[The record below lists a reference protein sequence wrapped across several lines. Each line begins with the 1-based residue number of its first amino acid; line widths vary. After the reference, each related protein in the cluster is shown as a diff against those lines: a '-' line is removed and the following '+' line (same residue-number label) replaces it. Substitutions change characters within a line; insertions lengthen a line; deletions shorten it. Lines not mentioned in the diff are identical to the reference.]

1 MSDPLLADLNSQ
13 QLQAVT
19 APDGQILVLAGPGSG
34 KTRVLTRR
42 LAYLID
48 RKGVPAYDIIAVTFT
63 NKAAREMEN
72 RVMSL
77 VQSNLNGLWLGTF
90 HAMCA
95 RLLRRE
101 TDALPFKSNFVIFD
115 QSDQESLVKRALREM
130 SIDDKLHRPASIHAA
145 ISAAKNDLK
154 MPKDVPVNS
163 YRDEVISKVY
173 KRYQELLETNNA
185 VDFDDLLL
193 WAARLLEEN
202 PVISERYARRFQH
215 VLVDEFQDTNLAQ
228 YVLLKHLAAVHK
240 NIFVVGDEDQSIYR
254 WRGADYRNVQRFD
267 KDYPKCEK
275 ILLEQNYRSTQTV
288 LDAARQVI
296 DRNRNRTP
304 KHLFTDRGA
313 GSKIVQYTATDDLAE
328 GAFVV
333 DMIQQY
339 LHSRKGS
346 PNDFAVMYRTNAQSR
361 VIEEAFIHSNLPYR
375 LIGAQRFYGRR
386 EVKDMISF
394 LRLVEN
400 PADEVSL
407 LRVIGVPPRG
417 IGDKSILALQSCAFQ
432 SGISTGEVLL
442 DLGKNGESSPFWE
455 KVGKSARIC
464 ADFGDLL
471 AEWQGLKHNISLG
484 ALFDR
489 IIQDLDY
496 EPYINDLSDE
506 GNDRW
511 ENVQELRRLAFDFEE
526 KGLTEFLQ
534 NLALVSDQDTIPD
547 AEKARSEGAV
557 TLLTLHA
564 AKGLEFNQVFI
575 IGLDEGLLPHSRSR
589 DDPEE
594 MAEERRLFYVGM
606 TRAKNQLYLLRAE
619 RRSSFGS
626 WEYGEPSRFLLD
638 IDEDLVINQ
647 GKRSTSRW
655 DARQDDFRWST
666 TGVTTRRNIYAVKP
680 QEQKEAKYKP
690 GMRVRTST
698 WGEGLVLE
706 SKLDTDG
713 EETVDVHFESVGF
726 KRLIASLANLEVI
739 SQESK

>member
-1 MSDPLLADLNSQ
+1 MNDPLRADLNPQ
-13 QLQAVT
+13 QLKAVT
-19 APDGQILVLAGPGSG
+19 APAGQILVLAGPGSG

-42 LAYLID
+42 LAYLIE
-48 RKGVPAYDIIAVTFT
+48 RNGVPAYDIIAVTFT

-72 RVMSL
+72 RVVAM
-77 VQSNLNGLWLGTF
+77 VQSNLEGLWLGTF

-101 TDALPFKSNFVIFD
+101 ASGLPFKANFVIFD

-145 ISAAKNDLK
+145 ISAAKNDLLL
-154 MPKDVPVNS
+154 PKDVTINS
-163 YRDEVISKVY
+163 YRDEIVSRVY

-202 PVISERYARRFQH
+202 SSISEKYARRFQH

-228 YVLLKHLAAVHK
+228 YVLLKHLAAYHH

-254 WRGADYRNVQRFD
+254 WRGADYRNVQRFE

-304 KHLFTDRGA
+304 KHLFTDRGT
-313 GSKIVQYTATDDLAE
+313 GSKIVQFTATDDLAE
-328 GAFVV
+328 AAFVV
-333 DMIQQY
+333 DTIHQY
-339 LHSRKGS
+339 LHSRKAT

-361 VIEEAFIHSNLPYR
+361 VIEEAFMHSSLPYR

-386 EVKDMISF
+386 EVKGIISF
-394 LRLVEN
+394 LRLIEN
-400 PADEVSL
+400 PSDKVSL
-407 LRVIGVPPRG
+407 LRVIAVPPRG
-417 IGDKSILALQSCAFQ
+417 IGDKSILALQTCAFQ
-432 SGISTGEVLL
+432 ASISAGEVLQ
-442 DLGKNGESSPFWE
+442 DLGKNNEASPFWQR
-455 KVGKSARIC
+455 VGKSARIC
-464 ADFGDLL
+464 ADFGALL
-471 AEWQGLKHNISLG
+471 DEWQSLKHNISLS

-489 IIQDLDY
+489 IIQDVEY

-534 NLALVSDQDTIPD
+534 TLALVSDQDTIPD
-547 AEKARSEGAV
+547 AEKERSQGAI

-619 RRSSFGS
+619 RRSNFGS
-626 WEYGEPSRFLLD
+626 WEYGEPSRFLAD
-638 IDEDLVINQ
+638 IGQDLILNQ
-647 GKRSTSRW
+647 GNRSTSRR

-666 TGVTTRRNIYAVKP
+666 TGVTARHISAPRNVMPLKETRF
-680 QEQKEAKYKP
+680 KP
-690 GMRVRTST
+690 GMRVNTTS

-706 SKLDTDG
+706 SKIDPDG

-726 KRLIASLANLEVI
+726 KRLIASLAKLEI
-739 SQESK
+739 LA